1 MTAWKQEAG
10 LLKAF
15 LWARRAQLMLLL
27 LCTAVFALVLGL
39 FKAPLEAALYAGLLC
54 LVALLMIGLV
64 QYLGLRNRHK
74 ALLRLLDTL
83 PDSLSLL
90 PEPRDLLEK
99 DYHQLLAAMES
110 LYTKRVTQ
118 EDFRYQAMT
127 DYITLWG
134 HQVKTPLSA
143 MGLLLAREEGEKG
156 SALKEELFKIDRY
169 VDMALNYMKLEAGA
183 DDFRFQSVPLK
194 AAASQ
199 AVRRYA
205 RFFVVKR
212 LSLQVDIPE
221 EARVVSDDKQL
232 LFVLEQLLS
241 NALKYTEKGGITLS
255 WQEESQCLTL
265 TDTGRG
271 IKAEDL
277 PLITQQGFTG
287 YNGHVDRQA
296 TGIGLYLC
304 QKICGRLGI
313 QMDIASAYGEGT
325 TVTLKFLKALQP

>member
-1 MTAWKQEAG
+1 MTAWKQEAR

-127 DYITLWG
+127 DYITLCSPG
-134 HQVKTPLSA
+134 
-143 MGLLLAREEGEKG
+143 RKG
-156 SALKEELFKIDRY
+156 R
-169 VDMALNYMKLEAGA
+169 
-183 DDFRFQSVPLK
+183 R
-194 AAASQ
+194 AA
-199 AVRRYA
+199 
-205 RFFVVKR
+205 
-212 LSLQVDIPE
+212 P
-221 EARVVSDDKQL
+221 
-232 LFVLEQLLS
+232 
-241 NALKYTEKGGITLS
+241 
-255 WQEESQCLTL
+255 
-265 TDTGRG
+265 
-271 IKAEDL
+271 
-277 PLITQQGFTG
+277 
-287 YNGHVDRQA
+287 
-296 TGIGLYLC
+296 
-304 QKICGRLGI
+304 
-313 QMDIASAYGEGT
+313 
-325 TVTLKFLKALQP
+325 